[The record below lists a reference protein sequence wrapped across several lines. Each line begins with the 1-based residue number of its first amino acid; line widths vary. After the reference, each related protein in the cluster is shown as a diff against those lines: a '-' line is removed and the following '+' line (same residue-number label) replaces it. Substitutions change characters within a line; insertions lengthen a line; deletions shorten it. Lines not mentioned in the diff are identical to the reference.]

1 MYLIKIQQRL
11 THYQFIYGVKTPTG
25 TERVELP
32 IDILAYHYSF
42 HYPFI
47 LWFVVW
53 TFSLPYHQSDLG
65 TSRQVSTP
73 SSCDA
78 WLGIVLVKR
87 L

>member
-1 MYLIKIQQRL
+1 MENKS
-11 THYQFIYGVKTPTG
+11 PTG

-65 TSRQVSTP
+65 TSRKVSTP
-73 SSCDA
+73 SSFDA
-78 WLGIVLVKR
+78 WLGIVIVL
-87 L
+87 